1 MNSTAHWKYHTP
13 WSSGLY
19 LGDARMAQHLQ
30 ISKCPQGQL
39 LAFSQLRQDPERCQQ
54 QSHCESTHWVK
65 EDTAECIQRWAAP
78 KEEYLVPLLPM
89 GAPQSCL
96 PYTTGQKQLRNRFW
110 GSSPTTR
117 EQTWQGNHGAKG
129 RLHSTPG
136 RGSDHHNITQTPC
149 QGDSTNL
156 STNFTHQG
164 ADARNSNNYEPADCR
179 KKTTNTVS
187 LTKWDDKEI
196 RCRQRSKIKTYN

>member
-1 MNSTAHWKYHTP
+1 MSPGPIAGILTVETGPREVPTAVTLWVHTLGERGHSRVHSEVSSSTGGILSA
-13 WSSGLY
+13 SSPSGN
-19 LGDARMAQHLQ
+19 
-30 ISKCPQGQL
+30 
-39 LAFSQLRQDPERCQQ
+39 
-54 QSHCESTHWVK
+54 
-65 EDTAECIQRWAAP
+65 AP
-78 KEEYLVPLLPM
+78 ILPTLHNR
-89 GAPQSCL
+89 SE
-96 PYTTGQKQLRNRFW
+96 TQLRNRFW

-129 RLHSTPG
+129 RLHSTSG
-136 RGSDHHNITQTPC
+136 RGSDHNISQTPC
-149 QGDSTNL
+149 QGDSTSL